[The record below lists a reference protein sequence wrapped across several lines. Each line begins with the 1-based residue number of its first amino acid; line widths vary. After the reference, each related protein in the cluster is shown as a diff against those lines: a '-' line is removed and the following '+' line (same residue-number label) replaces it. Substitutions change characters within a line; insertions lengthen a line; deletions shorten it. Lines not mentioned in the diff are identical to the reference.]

1 MIAKIKK
8 YGGAANLI
16 RYLLKPTKQ
25 AQIVGS
31 SIYSPTID
39 RAIGRE
45 LVIGDDDFQ
54 VTLAR
59 DIKTALATINSLNPR
74 LGKNIM
80 HLSIGFDPQDG
91 ELGNEFK
98 GEIAKE
104 LMQRLGFADTYWV
117 AVAHHRDDPEHR
129 HVHQH
134 DHMHIVAARVDC
146 NGRTICDRW
155 DYPKTE
161 AIVRQLECEYAL
173 APFMPFWERQQ
184 LSEMYWAI
192 DTFEAD
198 LFDLLEEPPEPT
210 QLKTLTRSR

>member
-8 YGGAANLI
+8 YGGATNLI

-39 RAIGRE
+39 RAIDRQ

-54 VTLAR
+54 VTLAQ
-59 DIKTALATINSLNPR
+59 DIKTALANVNSLNPR

-104 LMQRLGFADTYWV
+104 VLQRLGFGDTYWV
-117 AVAHHRDDPEHR
+117 AVAHHRDDPEHGR
-129 HVHQH
+129 AHQH

-155 DYPKTE
+155 DYSKAE
-161 AIVRQLECEYAL
+161 ASLRQLECEYAL
-173 APFMPFWERQQ
+173 APFIPFWERQQ
-184 LSEMYWAI
+184 LSEMYWTI

-198 LFDLLEEPPEPT
+198 LFDLLEEPPERT
-210 QLKTLTRSR
+210 QLKTLTKSR